1 MTPLREVLVPSLPLT
16 RLRGLIG
23 EERYAA
29 LDEAA
34 SSSRR
39 LLDGH
44 TVFNVNSTASGGG
57 VAEMLAVL
65 VGYTRG
71 AGLDVRWL
79 VTHGDPEFFAITKRI
94 HNRIHG
100 SPGDDGDLGPDEAAH
115 FAEVSFDNAQ
125 LLKEQVRAGDVVLLH
140 DPQTAGLCSAMG
152 DHGAHVV
159 WRCHIGA
166 NHDNEWTQQ
175 AWSFVL
181 PQIMPADAFIF
192 SRSQY
197 VPAGLPADR
206 VHISA
211 PSIDPFSPKNRPLS
225 PDEVDR
231 IARRTGVH
239 PGDFEGPAMTFVHAD
254 GSDGRVERRASLV
267 GDGPLDPALPLVV
280 QVSRWDHLK
289 DMRGVMLGF
298 ADGVVGRVDANLAL
312 VGPSVAEV
320 ADDPEGA
327 QVLQEC
333 IDAWHELPVEAQ
345 DRIRLVSLPMD
356 DVEENALMV
365 NALQRASTLVVQKS
379 LAGGFGLTVAEAM
392 WKAKP
397 VVASPVGGIVDQ
409 VAPGTGV
416 LLDDPTDL
424 ESFGNV
430 VAELLE
436 RPDELSQLGTNARA
450 HVVDNFVGDRH
461 LIRYAALLS
470 ELLVTTR

>member
-1 MTPLREVLVPSLPLT
+1 MDPLRQVLVPSLPLS

-34 SSSRR
+34 INSRR
-39 LLDGH
+39 ILDGH

-100 SPGDDGDLGPDEAAH
+100 SPGDDGDLGANEAQH
-115 FAEVSFDNAQ
+115 FVEVSFANAQ
-125 LLKEQVRAGDVVLLH
+125 LLKEQVRPGDTVLLH
-140 DPQTAGLCSAMG
+140 DPQTAGLCRAMRE
-152 DHGAHVV
+152 HGAHVV

-166 NHDNEWTQQ
+166 NHDNEWTQE

-181 PQIMPADAFIF
+181 PHVMEADAFVF

-197 VPAGLPADR
+197 VPPGLPPDR
-206 VHISA
+206 VHVSA

-225 PDEVDR
+225 PDEIDR
-231 IARRTGVH
+231 ITRRTGLY
-239 PGDFEGPAMTFVHAD
+239 PGDFEGPAMTFLHSD
-254 GSDGRVERRASLV
+254 GSEGRVERHASLV
-267 GDGPLDPALPLVV
+267 GDSPLDPSLPLVV

-289 DMRGVMLGF
+289 DMRGVMVGF
-298 ADGVVGRVDANLAL
+298 AEGVVGRVDANLAL

-327 QVLQEC
+327 QVLHEC
-333 IDAWHELPVEAQ
+333 IEAWHELPLEAQ
-345 DRIRLVSLPMD
+345 DHIRLVSLPMD

-379 LAGGFGLTVAEAM
+379 LAEGFGLTVAEAM

-424 ESFGNV
+424 ESFGRV
-430 VAELLE
+430 VAERLV
-436 RPDELSQLGTNARA
+436 RPDELSRLGTNARA
-450 HVVDNFVGDRH
+450 HVVDHFVGDRH
-461 LIRYAALLS
+461 LIRYASLLTG
-470 ELLVTTR
+470 LLTATA